1 MLRHT
6 ALLALGTALLIAA
19 VTRAQCTLHSSPGGS
34 GCGTSTPFGIPTIT
48 CVGSPQL
55 GNAAFGVTA
64 NVPCVMTVSA
74 LLLGPCRAQPFVIR
88 SPFGVGGFCGPAEAL
103 CALFV
108 DAATS
113 IVVPGTP
120 RTGGAAFAVPVPN
133 DPRIVG
139 ALFCAQEFNLCTMP
153 GGACIGASNAIAIR
167 PI

>member
-1 MLRHT
+1 MVPRTSLAVLFAT
-6 ALLALGTALLIAA
+6 ALLTVAG
-19 VTRAQCTLHSSPGGS
+19 RAQCTLHSSPGGS
-34 GCGTSTPFGIPTIT
+34 GCGTATPWGIPTIT

-64 NVPCVMTVSA
+64 NVPCAMTASA
-74 LLLGPCRAQPFVIR
+74 LLLGPCRVQPFVIR

-108 DAATS
+108 DAASS

-120 RTGGAAFAVPVPN
+120 RTGGATFAVPVPN

-139 ALFCAQEFNLCTMP
+139 VLFCAQEFNLCTIQ